1 MNKIGMWST
10 LGMFVVGI
18 LYVITMAI
26 GMYSVGLT
34 KPIVDPILGIMEV
47 LTLITAPL
55 LVISM
60 SAIHRIAPEDQKTY
74 SLIALAFAIMV
85 ASLTGA
91 VHFVGLTVLRQTGT
105 EGIVWP
111 SIIYGVEL
119 LAWDIF
125 LGLSLL
131 FAAQVFQGS
140 GLKRNIRIALII
152 TGALCLIGSLGPI
165 TGDMRLQFVSVL
177 SYGILLPFVWLMIA
191 RYFQQF
197 EEMIRAKTS

>member
-1 MNKIGMWST
+1 MNRIGMWSA

-18 LYVITMAI
+18 LYVITVAI

-34 KPIVDPILGIMEV
+34 KPIVDPILGAMEV

-55 LVISM
+55 LVILM
-60 SAIHRIAPEDQKTY
+60 SAIHRTASEDQKIY
-74 SLIALAFAIMV
+74 SLIALAFAVLV
-85 ASLTGA
+85 AGLTGA
-91 VHFVGLTVLRQTGT
+91 VHFVGLTVLRQTGM

-131 FAAQVFQGS
+131 FAAPVFQGS
-140 GLKRNIRIALII
+140 GLKRNIRTALII
-152 TGALCLIGSLGPI
+152 TGALCLVGSLGPI

-177 SYGILLPFVWLMIA
+177 GYGILLPVVWLMIA
-191 RYFQQF
+191 RYFKQF
-197 EEMIRAKTS
+197 ERMSRAKAS